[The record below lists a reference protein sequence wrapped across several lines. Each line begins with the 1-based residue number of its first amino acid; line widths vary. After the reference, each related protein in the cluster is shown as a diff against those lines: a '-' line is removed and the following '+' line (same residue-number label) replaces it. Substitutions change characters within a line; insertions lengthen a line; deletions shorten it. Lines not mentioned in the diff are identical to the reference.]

1 MRMLAKL
8 APAALVFALAS
19 TAHAQTPSADEHTA
33 RATRAYNLQD
43 WPSALAEFKA
53 AYAIDPKP
61 ELLWSIAQVQRLGGD
76 CRSAILTYQAYI
88 RGASASGANAA
99 QALVAKCQST
109 LAEQKQA
116 ALAAQAPPPRVVVVR
131 VPAPAPK
138 PVSRP
143 WYLDPLGDVLG
154 ALALGGLVT
163 GAVFL
168 TAGNVAMAAAPNVS
182 SYQQYDRAVADARAQ
197 QELGVGVAIGVAAL
211 AGLAI
216 WRFVFLAS
224 HRAKPEA
231 TPSVGLAPLPGGAM
245 GTWSVRFR

>member
-1 MRMLAKL
+1 MRTLAKL
-8 APAALVFALAS
+8 APAALVFALSA
-19 TAHAQTPSADEHTA
+19 AAQAQTPADEHTA

-99 QALVAKCQST
+99 QTLVAKCQAT

-116 ALAAQAPPPRVVVVR
+116 ALAAEAPPPRVVVVR
-131 VPAPAPK
+131 VPAPAAK
-138 PVSRP
+138 PAKRP
-143 WYLDPLGDVLG
+143 WYADPLGDVLG
-154 ALALGGLVT
+154 AVALGALAT

-168 TAGNVAMAAAPNVS
+168 TAGNVAMAAAPDVS
-182 SYQQYDRAVADARAQ
+182 SYRAYDRAVADARAQ
-197 QELGVGVAIGVAAL
+197 QEVGVGVAIGGAAL
-211 AGLAI
+211 VGLAI

-224 HRAKPEA
+224 HRAKKEA